1 LKEYFSRFNFALYKE
16 KEMAD
21 FRRWFIALAVLALM
35 AGLASAQIGASG
47 SGSAGALTCT
57 ANGAAIPQLRVEG
70 FTELLGDILISCTGG
85 PTYPQSTTAVPQLIP
100 TTNITV
106 YITNGYAI
114 TSRLFSSSSGLPEV
128 ALLIDEPGSG
138 LATPV
143 GGDPYGP
150 NAPQTLCT
158 SSTGCA
164 AYVGLDGTTEVA
176 VASSS
181 GTGLTAANIYRGYL
195 GAVGSNTVTF
205 YGVPVLP
212 PATAGISRVFRI
224 TNIRYPVTQ
233 IGNQT
238 QIIASI
244 STSPSQVLPLT
255 QAGFPVGVVISPGL
269 TSKAT
274 TPTIFPQC
282 NSQLPISGGG
292 FWPQLSTTLQFKEG
306 FATAFKTRVV
316 PGANFPSAAAG
327 LYAAEAANTNVQNI
341 PGGLYGGFASNS
353 ESGLIVPGDTYTPS
367 GSSTTYV
374 AGLAD
379 WGTRLKAVFT
389 NIPAGITLYV
399 STYNVANS
407 STGVISPPSPYT
419 SSTWASGTF
428 QGVAGTATLNVSEAV
443 LESAGTA
450 SETAIDS
457 PFSSLVV
464 ASTITDIYGTPLAAL
479 APNSTTG
486 AATAIW
492 EVTNAQ
498 PSATETFSFNVYIAY
513 VAAPGS
519 GITASNPYGLPQIT
533 SILGQPVNNVSLSFA
548 PEPSQGAF
556 AASAGP
562 VAGGSIIPRFTIANP
577 SNYPWVNIGLC
588 QTTLLYPFVTNS
600 PVGSVGGFDTG
611 IAVANTSMDPFG
623 TKPYPIANTTSALP
637 QVGSCT
643 LYPYGNTISSTGAT
657 SAAPAVK
664 QGCDLIS
671 NAVPGTNCFPI
682 VQPGTV
688 QAVNASN
695 ILPGFQGYVIA
706 VCNFQ
711 FAHGYAAVTDLGLRN
726 LFSSYLALELA
737 PDYTTS
743 VCSGTVTN
751 GVFSSTCI
759 NGSITTVR
767 GVGVE
772 QLIH

>member
-21 FRRWFIALAVLALM
+21 FRRWFIVLAVLALT
-35 AGLASAQIGASG
+35 AGLASAQIGVAG
-47 SGSAGALTCT
+47 SGTAGALTCT

-85 PTYPQSTTAVPQLIP
+85 PSYPLSTTTTPQLVP

-114 TSRLFSSSSGLPEV
+114 TSRLFSSSSGLSEV

-138 LATPV
+138 LVTPV
-143 GGDPYGP
+143 GADMFGP
-150 NAPQTLCT
+150 NAPQVLCT
-158 SSTGCA
+158 SVTGCP
-164 AYVGLDGTTEVA
+164 AYVGTDASVPVA
-176 VASSS
+176 TAGAAGAS
-181 GTGLTAANIYRGYL
+181 TGNAANIYRGYL
-195 GAVGSNTVTF
+195 NQVGTNTVTF

-212 PATAGISRVFRI
+212 PASAGISRVFRI
-224 TNIRYPVTQ
+224 TNIRYPVTS

-238 QIIASI
+238 QIIASV
-244 STSPSQVLPLT
+244 STSPSQILPLT

-269 TSKAT
+269 VSKAS
-274 TPTIFPQC
+274 TPTIFAQC
-282 NSQLPISGGG
+282 SSMTPA
-292 FWPQLSTTLQFKEG
+292 LSSTLTFTEG

-316 PGANFPSAAAG
+316 PGANLPVINAATQW
-327 LYAAEAANTNVQNI
+327 AAEAANTGVQNI
-341 PGGLYGGFASNS
+341 PGGLYGGFAANS
-353 ESGLIVPGDTYTPS
+353 ESGFIVPGDTYTPS
-367 GSSTTYV
+367 GQTTTTYT

-399 STYNVANS
+399 STVNVSNS
-407 STGVISPPSPYT
+407 SSGVVTPG
-419 SSTWASGTF
+419 SSAYATF
-428 QGVAGTATLNVSEAV
+428 AAFQAAAGTPTLTVSEAV

-450 SETAIDS
+450 SETAIDA
-457 PFSSLVV
+457 PFTPV
-464 ASTITDIYGTPLAAL
+464 ASTTVDAYGTPLVPL
-479 APNSTTG
+479 APNATTG

-498 PSATETFSFNVYIAY
+498 PSAVEKFAFNVYIAY
-513 VAAPGS
+513 LAAPGS
-519 GITASNPYGLPQIT
+519 GITSTNPYGLPQIT
-533 SILGQPVNNVSLSFA
+533 NILGQPVNNVSLSFA

-562 VAGGSIIPRFTIANP
+562 VAGGTIVPRFTIANP

-600 PVGSVGGFDTG
+600 PVGSTGGFDTG
-611 IAVANTSMDPFG
+611 LAVANTSVDPFG
-623 TKPYPIANTTSALP
+623 TKVNGFYPIANTTSALP

-643 LYPYGNTISSTGAT
+643 LYPYGNTISSTGAL

-664 QGCDLIS
+664 QGCDQIS

-711 FAHGYAAVTDLGLRN
+711 YAHGYAAVTDLGLRN

-737 PDYTTS
+737 PDYTAS
-743 VCSGTVTN
+743 VCSGTISGSAITQ
-751 GVFSSTCI
+751 TCI
-759 NGSITTVR
+759 NSSITTTR
-767 GVGVE
+767 GVGIE

>member
-1 LKEYFSRFNFALYKE
+1 
-16 KEMAD
+16 MAD
-21 FRRWFIALAVLALM
+21 FRRWFIVLAVLALT
-35 AGLASAQIGASG
+35 AGLACAQIGSAG
-47 SGSAGALTCT
+47 SGTAGALTCA

-70 FTELLGDILISCTGG
+70 FTELVGDILISCTGG
-85 PTYPQSTTAVPQLIP
+85 PTYPQSTVAVPQLIP

-114 TSRLFSSSSGLPEV
+114 TSRLFSSSSGLSEV

-150 NAPQTLCT
+150 NAPQVLCT
-158 SSTGCA
+158 SSTGCP
-164 AYVGLDGTTEVA
+164 AYVGMDGAIEVA
-176 VASSS
+176 VGSAA
-181 GTGLTAANIYRGYL
+181 GTGANAANIYRGYL

-212 PATAGISRVFRI
+212 PATTGVSRVFRI
-224 TNIRYPVTQ
+224 TNIRYPVTS

-238 QIIASI
+238 QIIASL

-269 TSKAT
+269 TSKAS

-282 NSQLPISGGG
+282 NSQYGTGSG
-292 FWPQLSTTLQFKEG
+292 FFPQLSTTLSFTEG

-316 PGANFPSAAAG
+316 PGANFPSPAAG
-327 LYAAEAANTNVQNI
+327 QYAAELANTGVQNI

-353 ESGLIVPGDTYTPS
+353 ESGFIVPGDTFATGGNTYT
-367 GSSTTYV
+367 

-379 WGTRLKAVFT
+379 WGTRLKAIFT

-399 STYNVANS
+399 STVNVSNS
-407 STGVISPPSPYT
+407 NTGVVSPG
-419 SSTWASGTF
+419 SSSYATF
-428 QGVAGTATLNVSEAV
+428 ALFQAAAGTATLSVSEAV

-457 PFSSLVV
+457 PFTPI
-464 ASTITDIYGTPLAAL
+464 ASTITDVYGTPLVAL
-479 APNSTTG
+479 APNATTG

-498 PSATETFSFNVYIAY
+498 PSAKETFSFNVYIAY

-519 GITASNPYGLPQIT
+519 GITATNPYGLPQIT
-533 SILGQPVNNVSLSFA
+533 NILGQPVNNVSLSFA

-562 VAGGSIIPRFTIANP
+562 VAGGTIVPRFTVANP
-577 SNYPWVNIGLC
+577 SNFLFVNIGLC

-600 PVGSVGGFDTG
+600 PVGSTGGFDTG

-623 TKPYPIANTTSALP
+623 TKVNGFFPIANTTSALP

-643 LYPYGNTISSTGAT
+643 LYPYGNTISSTGAPG
-657 SAAPAVK
+657 AAPAVK
-664 QGCDLIS
+664 QGCDMIN

-726 LFSSYLALELA
+726 LFSSYLALEIA
-737 PDYTTS
+737 PNCVVS
-743 VCSGTVTN
+743 SAASSGSPVCG
-751 GVFSSTCI
+751 G
-759 NGSITTVR
+759 R
-767 GVGVE
+767 GVSIE
-772 QLIH
+772 QLVH

>member
-1 LKEYFSRFNFALYKE
+1 MKEYFSRFNFVLYKE

-21 FRRWFIALAVLALM
+21 FRRWFIVLAVLALT
-35 AGLASAQIGASG
+35 AGLASAQIGSTG
-47 SGSAGALTCT
+47 SGTAGALTCT

-85 PTYPQSTTAVPQLIP
+85 PTYAAGALIP

-106 YITNGYAI
+106 YITNGFAI
-114 TSRLFSSSSGLPEV
+114 TSRLFSTSSSTGLSEV

-138 LATPV
+138 LATPATAGAN
-143 GGDPYGP
+143 GGYGP
-150 NAPQTLCT
+150 AAPQTLCT
-158 SSTGCA
+158 ASSGCA
-164 AYVGLDGTTEVA
+164 SYVGLDASGTTEVA
-176 VASSS
+176 V
-181 GTGLTAANIYRGYL
+181 TLPGLTTPGAGTAAQNIYRGYL
-195 GAVGSNTVTF
+195 GAVGANTVTF

-212 PATAGISRVFRI
+212 PATSGISRVFRI
-224 TNIRYPVTQ
+224 TNIRYPVTT

-269 TSKAT
+269 TSKIS
-274 TPTIFPQC
+274 TPTIFAQC
-282 NSQLPISGGG
+282 ASETPWVS
-292 FWPQLSTTLQFKEG
+292 STLTYTEG

-316 PGANFPSAAAG
+316 PGANTPSSAAG
-327 LYAAEAANTNVQNI
+327 TYAAEAPNTGVQNI
-341 PGGLYGGFASNS
+341 PGGLYGGFAANS
-353 ESGLIVPGDTYTPS
+353 ESGFIVPVALGDTFTT
-367 GSSTTYV
+367 GSNTYN

-399 STYNVANS
+399 STYNVTNS
-407 STGVISPPSPYT
+407 SGVVTPGSGA
-419 SSTWASGTF
+419 STWAINATL
-428 QGVAGTATLNVSEAV
+428 AGTATLNVSEAV
-443 LESAGTA
+443 LISAGTA
-450 SETAIDS
+450 SETAVDGS
-457 PFSSLVV
+457 TFSSLVV
-464 ASTITDIYGTPLAAL
+464 AGTTTGPSGEPIVPLA
-479 APNSTTG
+479 PSSTG
-486 AATAIW
+486 GVATAIW

-498 PSATETFSFNVYIAY
+498 PSVVEKFNFNVYIAY

-556 AASAGP
+556 SASFGP
-562 VAGGSIIPRFTIANP
+562 TAQATIIPRFAVANP
-577 SNYPWVNIGLC
+577 SNGPFTTISLC

-600 PVGSVGGFDTG
+600 PVGSTGGFDTG

-623 TKPYPIANTTSALP
+623 TKPYPIANTNSALP

-643 LYPYGNTISSTGAT
+643 LYPYGNTISSAGAL

-664 QGCDLIS
+664 QGCDMIS
-671 NAVPGTNCFPI
+671 NPVPGTNCFPI

-695 ILPGFQGYVIA
+695 MFTGFQGYVIA

-711 FAHGYAAVTDLGLRN
+711 YAHGYAAVTDLGLRN
-726 LFSSYLALELA
+726 LFSSYLALELD
-737 PDYTTS
+737 PNYLYNPT
-743 VCSGTVTN
+743 G
-751 GVFSSTCI
+751 
-759 NGSITTVR
+759 R
-767 GVGVE
+767 GVGIENLV
-772 QLIH
+772 H

>member
-1 LKEYFSRFNFALYKE
+1 LKENFSRFNFALYKE

-21 FRRWFIALAVLALM
+21 FRRWFIVLAVLALT
-35 AGLASAQIGASG
+35 AGLASAQIGFTG

-85 PTYPQSTTAVPQLIP
+85 TLVTAGTQIP

-114 TSRLFSSSSGLPEV
+114 TSRLFSSTSGLSEV

-143 GGDPYGP
+143 GADPYGP
-150 NAPQTLCT
+150 NAPQVFCT
-158 SSTGCA
+158 ASATACP
-164 AYVGLDGTTEVA
+164 AYVAYDGGTAVA
-176 VASSS
+176 VSTS
-181 GTGLTAANIYRGYL
+181 GGTIAAANIYRGYL
-195 GAVGSNTVTF
+195 NQVGSNTVTF

-212 PATAGISRVFRI
+212 PVTTGISRVFRI
-224 TNIRYPVTQ
+224 TNIRYPVTS

-238 QIIASI
+238 QIIASV
-244 STSPSQVLPLT
+244 STSPSTVLPLV

-269 TSKAT
+269 TSKAS

-282 NSQLPISGGG
+282 ASQYGTGST
-292 FWPQLSTTLQFKEG
+292 FFPQLSTILSFTEG

-316 PGANFPSAAAG
+316 PGANVPSGAAG
-327 LYAAEAANTNVQNI
+327 QYAAEAANTGVQNI

-353 ESGLIVPGDTYTPS
+353 ESGFLVPGDTFTPN
-367 GSSTTYV
+367 GSSNTYT

-399 STYNVANS
+399 STVNVSNS
-407 STGVISPPSPYT
+407 NTGVVSPGSSAYT
-419 SSTWASGTF
+419 TF
-428 QGVAGTATLNVSEAV
+428 PAFQAAAGTATLTVSEAV

-457 PFSSLVV
+457 PFTPV
-464 ASTITDIYGTPLAAL
+464 ASTLTDVFLTPLVAL
-479 APNSTTG
+479 APSTTTG

-498 PSATETFSFNVYIAY
+498 PSAKETFNFNVYIAY

-533 SILGQPVNNVSLSFA
+533 NILGQPVNNVSLSFA

-556 AASAGP
+556 SASAGP
-562 VAGGSIIPRFTIANP
+562 VAGATIIPRFTIANP
-577 SNYPWVNIGLC
+577 SNYPFVNIGLC

-600 PVGSVGGFDTG
+600 PVGSTGGFDTG

-623 TKPYPIANTTSALP
+623 TKVGGFYPIANTISALP
-637 QVGSCT
+637 QTGSCT

-664 QGCDLIS
+664 QGCDFIS
-671 NAVPGTNCFPI
+671 NPVPGTNCFPI

-711 FAHGYAAVTDLGLRN
+711 YAHGYAAVTDLGLRN

-737 PDYTTS
+737 PNS
-743 VCSGTVTN
+743 FGTA
-751 GVFSSTCI
+751 G
-759 NGSITTVR
+759 R
-767 GVGVE
+767 GVSIE
-772 QLIH
+772 QLVH

>member
-21 FRRWFIALAVLALM
+21 FRRWFIVLAVLALT
-35 AGLASAQIGASG
+35 AGLASAQIGVAG
-47 SGSAGALTCT
+47 SGTAGALTCT

-85 PTYPQSTTAVPQLIP
+85 PSYPLSTTAVPQLVP

-114 TSRLFSSSSGLPEV
+114 TSRLFSSTSGLSEV
-128 ALLIDEPGSG
+128 ALLIDEPGSN
-138 LATPV
+138 LVTPV
-143 GGDPYGP
+143 GADLFGP
-150 NAPQTLCT
+150 NAPQSLCT
-158 SSTGCA
+158 SITGCP
-164 AYVGLDGTTEVA
+164 AYVGTDAAVPVA
-176 VASSS
+176 TAGAAGAS
-181 GTGLTAANIYRGYL
+181 TGNAANIYRGYL
-195 GAVGSNTVTF
+195 NQVGSNTVTF

-212 PATAGISRVFRI
+212 PASAGISRVFRI
-224 TNIRYPVTQ
+224 TNIRYPVTS

-238 QIIASI
+238 QIIASV

-282 NSQLPISGGG
+282 A
-292 FWPQLSTTLQFKEG
+292 STTPALSSTLTFTEG

-316 PGANFPSAAAG
+316 PGANLPVINAATT
-327 LYAAEAANTNVQNI
+327 YAAEAANTGVQNI
-341 PGGLYGGFASNS
+341 PGGLYGGFAANS
-353 ESGLIVPGDTYTPS
+353 ESGFIVPGDTYTPS
-367 GSSTTYV
+367 GQTTTTYT

-399 STYNVANS
+399 STYNVTNS
-407 STGVISPPSPYT
+407 GGVVSPGSGA
-419 SSTWASGTF
+419 TWAANAAI
-428 QGVAGTATLNVSEAV
+428 AGTPTLTVSEAV
-443 LESAGTA
+443 LVSAGTA
-450 SETAIDS
+450 SETAIDA
-457 PFSSLVV
+457 PFASLVV
-464 ASTITDIYGTPLAAL
+464 AGTATGPSGEPLLPL

-498 PSATETFSFNVYIAY
+498 PSAIEKFNFNVYIGY
-513 VAAPGS
+513 TAAPGS
-519 GITASNPYGLPQIT
+519 GITATNPYGLPQIT
-533 SILGQPVNNVSLSFA
+533 NILGQPVNNVSLSFA

-562 VAGGSIIPRFTIANP
+562 VAGAAIVPRFTIANP
-577 SNYPWVNIGLC
+577 ANFLWVNIGLC

-600 PVGSVGGFDTG
+600 PVGSTGGFDTG

-623 TKPYPIANTTSALP
+623 TKVGGFYPIANTTSALP

-643 LYPYGNTISSTGAT
+643 LYPYGNTISSTGAL

-664 QGCDLIS
+664 QGCDQIS

-711 FAHGYAAVTDLGLRN
+711 YAHGYAAVTDLGLRN

-737 PDYTTS
+737 PDYTAS
-743 VCSGTVTN
+743 VCTGTLTGSVI
-751 GVFSSTCI
+751 SQTCV
-759 NGSITTVR
+759 NSSITTTR
-767 GVGVE
+767 GVGIE
-772 QLIH
+772 MLIH

>member
-1 LKEYFSRFNFALYKE
+1 
-16 KEMAD
+16 MAD

-35 AGLASAQIGASG
+35 AGLASAQIGAAG
-47 SGSAGALTCT
+47 SGTAGALTCT

-85 PTYPQSTTAVPQLIP
+85 PTYATGALIP

-114 TSRLFSSSSGLPEV
+114 TSRLFSSSSGLSEV

-143 GGDPYGP
+143 GLDPYGP
-150 NAPQTLCT
+150 NAGQTLCT
-158 SSTGCA
+158 TSTGCPS
-164 AYVGLDGTTEVA
+164 YVNLDGSIEVA
-176 VASSS
+176 VSAAG
-181 GTGLTAANIYRGYL
+181 GTTAAANIYRGYL

-224 TNIRYPVTQ
+224 TNIRYPVTS

-269 TSKAT
+269 TSKAS
-274 TPTIFPQC
+274 TPVIFPQC
-282 NSQLPISGGG
+282 NSQYGTGSG
-292 FWPQLSTTLQFKEG
+292 FYPQLSATLSFKEG

-316 PGANFPSAAAG
+316 PGANVPVINGGAQ
-327 LYAAEAANTNVQNI
+327 YAAEAANTGVQNI
-341 PGGLYGGFASNS
+341 PGGLYGGFAANS
-353 ESGLIVPGDTYTPS
+353 ESGFIVPGDTFTPS
-367 GSSTTYV
+367 GSSTTYT

-399 STYNVANS
+399 STVNVVNS
-407 STGVISPPSPYT
+407 TAGVVSPPSNGSITY
-419 SSTWASGTF
+419 ASFGAF
-428 QGVAGTATLNVSEAV
+428 QAAAGTSTLLLSEAV

-457 PFSSLVV
+457 PFTPV
-464 ASTITDIYGTPLAAL
+464 ASTTTDVFGAPLVAL

-498 PSATETFSFNVYIAY
+498 PSSTETFNFNVYIAY

-519 GITASNPYGLPQIT
+519 GITSTNPYGLPQIT
-533 SILGQPVNNVSLSFA
+533 NILGQPVNKVSLSFA

-556 AASAGP
+556 SASFGP
-562 VAGGSIIPRFTIANP
+562 TAQATIIPRFTIANP
-577 SNYPWVNIGLC
+577 SNYPFVNIGLC

-600 PVGSVGGFDTG
+600 PVGSTGGFDTG

-623 TKPYPIANTTSALP
+623 TKVNGFYPIANTTSALP

-643 LYPYGNTISSTGAT
+643 LYPYGNTISSTGAL

-664 QGCDLIS
+664 QGCDMIS

-695 ILPGFQGYVIA
+695 ILQGFQGYVIA

-711 FAHGYAAVTDLGLRN
+711 YAHGYAAVTDLGLRN

-737 PDYTTS
+737 PDITTS

-751 GVFSSTCI
+751 GVFSSTCT

-767 GVGVE
+767 GVGIE